1 MVQQSKYNSVIK
13 SEGANTMTHKELQ
26 IMVKQ
31 LNDYQLNQIA
41 QTVMRYL
48 ALNQELAEI
57 KPDDRP
63 RCGDVDA
70 VFIRKGIQRGKQ
82 RFQCKSCGHKFT
94 YDTKQLTSNSQQSVE
109 SWIVV
114 LEDTLALVSLDATA
128 EKISVCHSTAFH
140 MRHKLL
146 AYMEA
151 AMTTTAQLEAL
162 IEADETYVLE
172 SQKGT
177 RVTHRK
183 PRKHG
188 EGASKRG
195 LSDEQ
200 LCVCVAT
207 DRDNHV
213 IARCVNRAK
222 PSSEDLANALAEH
235 ITGKSLL
242 LCDGATSYNYLAE
255 KTDCEKI
262 SLIGHESY
270 NKVYHLNTVNSLHS
284 RFKEMLRTFRGVAT
298 KYLNRYAALFA
309 LIVMS
314 AEHSVPET
322 ADQVRRLLQALRL
335 PITIKS
341 AKALNILAI

>member
-1 MVQQSKYNSVIK
+1 MENSHATKVQWTRVI
-13 SEGANTMTHKELQ
+13 
-26 IMVKQ
+26 I
-31 LNDYQLNQIA
+31 
-41 QTVMRYL
+41 
-48 ALNQELAEI
+48 
-57 KPDDRP
+57 
-63 RCGDVDA
+63 
-70 VFIRKGIQRGKQ
+70 
-82 RFQCKSCGHKFT
+82 
-94 YDTKQLTSNSQQSVE
+94 DTIDGVPIDK
-109 SWIVV
+109 
-114 LEDTLALVSLDATA
+114 TA
-128 EKISVCHSTAFH
+128 EELHLHHETVFN
-140 MRHKLL
+140 MRHKVMLGLVTFLDKDPVLL
-146 AYMEA
+146 KEIAE
-151 AMTTTAQLEAL
+151 L
-162 IEADETYVLE
+162 DETYVLE
-172 SQKGT
+172 SQKGM

-200 LCVCVAT
+200 LCVCVAA

-235 ITGKSLL
+235 IAGKSLL

-262 SLIGHESY
+262 SLVGHESY

-314 AEHSVPET
+314 AEHSVAEAT
-322 ADQVRRLLQALRL
+322 DQIRRLLQSLRL
-335 PITIKS
+335 SITIKS

>member
-1 MVQQSKYNSVIK
+1 
-13 SEGANTMTHKELQ
+13 MTHKELQ
-26 IMVKQ
+26 TLVKQ
-31 LNDYQLNQIA
+31 LSDYQVNQIA
-41 QTVMRYL
+41 QTAMRYL

-57 KPDDRP
+57 KPSSCP
-63 RCGDVDA
+63 CCGDSGGI
-70 VFIRKGIQRGKQ
+70 FIRKGTQRGKQ

-94 YDTKQLTSNSQQSVE
+94 YDTKQLTSNSQQPVE

-114 LEDTLALVSLDATA
+114 LEDTLALKSLDATA
-128 EKISVCHSTAFH
+128 EKISVCHSTAFY

-151 AMTTTAQLEAL
+151 AMKAAAPLEAL

-195 LSDEQ
+195 LSNEQ
-200 LCVCVAT
+200 LCVCVAA
-207 DRDNHV
+207 DRENHV

-222 PSSEDLANALAEH
+222 PSSYDLANALADH
-235 ITGKSLL
+235 IAGKSLL
-242 LCDGATSYNYLAE
+242 LCDGASSYNYLAE

-262 SLIGHESY
+262 SLVGHENY

-298 KYLNRYAALFA
+298 KYLNRYAALFV

-314 AEHSVPET
+314 TEHSVAEA
-322 ADQVRRLLQALRL
+322 ADQVRRLLQSFRL
-335 PITIKS
+335 SITVNSLKS
-341 AKALNILAI
+341 LNILAI